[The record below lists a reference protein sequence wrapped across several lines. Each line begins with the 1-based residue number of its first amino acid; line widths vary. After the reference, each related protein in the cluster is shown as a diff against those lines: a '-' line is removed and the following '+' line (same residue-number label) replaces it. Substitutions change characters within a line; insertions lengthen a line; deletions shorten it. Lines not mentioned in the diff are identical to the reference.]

1 MRLPPRMASLS
12 ASLRKDAFKT
22 RSTVTGQ
29 TYGRSV
35 PYTIRCL
42 RFVAISSCPPVGRVS
57 ETRAIACGRAVTPPH
72 AHTSPP
78 GSQKSNRRPICIVRG
93 GKAAVGTRKLLL
105 RRFPVG
111 AA

>member
-29 TYGRSV
+29 MVRNVGAVNDLNAVRRDILLPAGWPGFRDPCDRVRPMHLAARTY
-35 PYTIRCL
+35 
-42 RFVAISSCPPVGRVS
+42 VS
-57 ETRAIACGRAVTPPH
+57 
-72 AHTSPP
+72 P